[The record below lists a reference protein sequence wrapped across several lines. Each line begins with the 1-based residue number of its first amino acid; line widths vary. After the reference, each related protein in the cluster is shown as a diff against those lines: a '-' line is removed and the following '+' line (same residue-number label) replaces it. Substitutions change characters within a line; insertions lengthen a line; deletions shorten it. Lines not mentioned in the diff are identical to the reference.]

1 MATTGETLTPREM
14 DVLRLLAHGRS
25 NQAIARELIVAVG
38 TVKRHVNSILGK
50 LQAQTRFE
58 AVTRARNLDLV

>member
-1 MATTGETLTPREM
+1 M

-38 TVKRHVNSILGK
+38 TVKRHVNSIFGK
-50 LQAQTRFE
+50 LQAETRLD
-58 AVTRARNLDLV
+58 AVVRARDLHLV